1 MLHNWRLPN
10 NGLSAGAVLRW
21 RARAAPRGPHL
32 LPSLTSKGATERSS
46 AATTAS
52 DPPRELPP
60 VDPTAPSAVGQQP
73 PVVLAD
79 AQQAAAVA
87 AAVTTGAAAPPALA
101 ATTATGPRHAATD
114 PTASATASASSLSP
128 PLLPSNAYLQ
138 SLEPGPAPRTQAQDE
153 QDASRL
159 FGVCVGVA
167 GLALATELNKGW
179 IGSHQELAM
188 TAVFL
193 AGYVSIIAEEVLG
206 LSKAGLA
213 LLLAAALWSI
223 RATAEGLQ
231 SLDSEMSSSL
241 GEVSAVI
248 FFLLGAMTVVEVV
261 DSHQGF
267 KVITQSV
274 RPASRSQLLVA
285 VSSLTFV
292 MSSVLDNLTTTIV
305 MVALLKKLCP
315 DPDTR
320 RFLGAAVVVA
330 ANAGGAWT
338 PIGDVTTSMLW
349 IHGQIS
355 AWPTMRDLLLPS
367 AVSVAVPVAAWALS
381 APEVAGVAGEA
392 SGAAGTSSSN
402 SSSNS
407 SSSSS
412 SSADQT
418 KTSAQGRAPAA
429 AAEDSDSAAAAVAPP
444 RSNLV
449 LSVGVGSLLMVP
461 VLRAWAGLPPHM
473 GMLAGLGFLWLV
485 TDAIHLGEDRR
496 HLTVSQ
502 ALKRVDS
509 EAVLFFT
516 GVLMAVGALEKAG
529 LLRELAE
536 ALGGLVTQQEL
547 VAGIIG
553 LASAVVD
560 NVPLVAATMGMYDMA
575 VHPQD
580 SGLWQLIAYCAGT
593 GGSLLII
600 GSAAG
605 VAFMGMERSASFAWY
620 ARRITPWAAAGYF
633 AGLGTY
639 LLQHGDVATA
649 AAAATTVA
657 AAGAGA

>member
-179 IGSHQELAM
+179 IGSHQIGVPCLRNV
-188 TAVFL
+188 TT
-193 AGYVSIIAEEVLG
+193 
-206 LSKAGLA
+206 AGLA